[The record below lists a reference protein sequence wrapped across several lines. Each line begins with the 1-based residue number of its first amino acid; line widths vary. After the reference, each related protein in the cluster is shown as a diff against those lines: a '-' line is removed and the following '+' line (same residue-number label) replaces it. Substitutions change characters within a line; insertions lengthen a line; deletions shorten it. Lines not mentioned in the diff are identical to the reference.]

1 MKINANLANTI
12 YRHSLNTPDAP
23 AVVCRGQT
31 LTYREFAGKAAQ
43 IAASLRHSASW
54 QGPAGNPPRVGILAS
69 RGIDACVALMGA
81 CWAGATYVPIS

>member
-1 MKINANLANTI
+1 MMRGNQQTPNLSPTSKSMKINANLANTI

-43 IAASLRHSASW
+43 IAASSAPQRKLARPGRQPTPRRHS
-54 QGPAGNPPRVGILAS
+54 GLA
-69 RGIDACVALMGA
+69 RH
-81 CWAGATYVPIS
+81 